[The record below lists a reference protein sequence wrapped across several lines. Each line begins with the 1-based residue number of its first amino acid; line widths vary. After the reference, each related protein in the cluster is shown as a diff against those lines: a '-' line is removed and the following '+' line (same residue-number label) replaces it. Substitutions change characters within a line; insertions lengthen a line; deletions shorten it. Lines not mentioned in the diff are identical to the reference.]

1 MKVISI
7 ANQKGGC
14 GKTTTAIN
22 LSACLAFKGRKVLLI
37 DMDPQAHS
45 TMGLNIN
52 TKESKNSVYEAL
64 CEVEGK
70 KLTFSDVIVQISE
83 GFDFVPANMQLST
96 FEQKLSMVPGR
107 EKRLKEAIEELQHNY
122 DYAIID
128 CPPSLG
134 LLTFNSLMASE
145 EVLIPIDMGFFS
157 LHGTGQLLE
166 IIDLVRNKTGHE
178 LKVKA
183 LATMYDR
190 RTRIA
195 KEILEDIRDHFK
207 ELTLKTVINLNVKL
221 KEAASYGK
229 SILDYDRKSQGFKDY
244 IELAGEVLEESR
256 VSEYQQPIARKAPLL
271 IPNHVKKEFVL
282 HAPYAKSVKI
292 AGSFNNWAPT
302 NDYLMNKN
310 EDGTWSKVLSFS
322 PGEYQYKFV
331 IDDEHWVVDE
341 NNYRVEIDS
350 HYGKNSVFVVT

>member
-52 TKESKNSVYEAL
+52 INESENTICEAL
-64 CEVEGK
+64 CEFEGK
-70 KLTFSDVIVQISE
+70 KVALSDVTVQISE
-83 GFDFVPANMQLST
+83 GFDFVPANMYLST
-96 FEQKLSMVPGR
+96 FEQKLSMMPGR
-107 EKRLKEAIEELQHNY
+107 EMRLKEAIEDLQPSY
-122 DYAIID
+122 DYTLID
-128 CPPSLG
+128 CPPNLG

-145 EVLIPIDMGFFS
+145 EVLIPIEMGFFS

-166 IIDLVRNKTGHE
+166 IIDLVRGKTGHE
-178 LKVKA
+178 IRVKA

-195 KEILEDIRDHFK
+195 KEILQDIRDHFK
-207 ELTLKTVINLNVKL
+207 DSTLKTVINLNVKL

-229 SILDYDRKSQGFKDY
+229 SILDYDRKSQGYKDY
-244 IELAGEVLEESR
+244 LELADEVLGENQLLG
-256 VSEYQQPIARKAPLL
+256 YQQPVEQKAPSH
-271 IPNHVKKEFVL
+271 ISNHVNKEFVL
-282 HAPYAKSVKI
+282 NAPHAKSVKI
-292 AGSFNNWAPT
+292 AGSFNNWTPT
-302 NDYLMNKN
+302 NDYLMAQN
-310 EDGTWSKVLSFS
+310 EDGKWYKVLSLA

-331 IDDEHWVVDE
+331 IDDITWVEDE
-341 NNYRVEIDS
+341 SNYKVEIDPY
-350 HYGKNSVFVVT
+350 YGKNSVIEVS